1 MVTVSCG
8 DSACEAFA
16 LRSSDS
22 ESTRSSA
29 SATADPSFPP
39 CPESI
44 CDCAGGRSSYD
55 SDKCCLKRVQAQSSE
70 IRGRHR
76 TFLAGQEQGCG
87 TSVRQQSHTCK
98 FWSADLCASEQ
109 LPCPRRISAF
119 TGMVAPAF
127 DRNCSS
133 RCMCKLLNLC
143 HWGHSSRLWSLTR
156 IRLSRA
162 EPLLRPDWPA

>member
-1 MVTVSCG
+1 VAILRVRHLPWVRPTPRAQDHRLQLQRTHRSRRVLNP
-8 DSACEAFA
+8 SAIA
-16 LRSSDS
+16 L
-22 ESTRSSA
+22 EEGQV
-29 SATADPSFPP
+29 ATATNVN
-39 CPESI
+39 
-44 CDCAGGRSSYD
+44 
-55 SDKCCLKRVQAQSSE
+55 CLKRVQAQSSE